1 MLEVRNVTKEYG
13 NGKNVVRA
21 LDDVSINF
29 GAKGLVIIL
38 GKSGCGKS
46 TLLNIMGG
54 LDKQTSGDVIINGQN
69 TRTFKSADFDAYRNT
84 YVGIIFQEFNLID
97 EITVFDNINMTL
109 KLQEKSADV
118 NTVDEALAMVGL
130 SNMGYRKP
138 SELSGGQRQR
148 VALARA
154 LLKKPEIILADEPTG
169 ALDSSTGEEV
179 FETLK
184 KISETKLVIVVT
196 HNRDLAHAYGDRI
209 IEIADG
215 KITSDRVRISD
226 ETELTKELSPQ
237 VLRVA
242 SGGSVTKQ
250 ELEQKIDK
258 KKVSYIG
265 ISHDKDRVAL
275 AYPETFDSFYETVDR
290 AVYQPITDEQIPIDE
305 KPFKLSKG
313 RLPVKEA
320 VKMARASIKL
330 RKKRY
335 RLLTFLT
342 VVCFT
347 FICIAFIIA
356 TLSVP
361 SLVSQAAF
369 AADGQPLVSVSKYDN
384 SGYSKIKM
392 SDEDYAALATAG
404 VGLYG
409 KVMELENA
417 TPKYASPRSSYGDY
431 FTVSGDFTLNGFTA
445 VIEGA
450 KPSDFG
456 IDILAGSENVVSV
469 NDVVI
474 SDMSAY
480 ELMCSGYVGYNAAGE
495 YGVHYPINE
504 SELVGAR
511 FLMDTTNQLYKIV
524 GIYKTDYASY
534 RSVVTA
540 SPMDLKAGSRRET
553 LRANKDFLYSKFFAA
568 EGFGGAYASAGNS
581 QSSNFG
587 LNFMLRDD
595 DSGVNYYMYS
605 NAVSGAMAFNPD
617 EFAENPDSP
626 FSTKKLIWAQNGGST
641 NPLLPDAIAE
651 NEFIL
656 PASSLSSAV
665 GIYNDEDALVQ
676 SEEFLWLMQKE
687 YRVTVTNAKGG
698 TIKTID
704 NAKIVGVVSDYGAYG
719 AIVSAGFEA
728 SLSNSVKAY
737 DYVMIGKGA
746 TRSSLQ
752 TKLSKLEKSGYAVG
766 VAKASDDAMNALN
779 DSLGVMAQVFM
790 YFALGFLVFALLVIL
805 NFMTSSVR
813 FRTKEIAVY
822 RVVGAKSFDVAKIFL
837 AESAFITLRT
847 AIVATILSFVLTLI
861 LNSILSSIIGMFSIS
876 ITLLKFNWLIHPMLI
891 LLATALFVVVSSLIP
906 ILSITRKK
914 PIDAVKMT

>member
-1 MLEVRNVTKEYG
+1 MLEVRNITKIYG
-13 NGKNVVRA
+13 NGKNIVRA

-46 TLLNIMGG
+46 TLLNVLGG

-69 TRTFKSADFDAYRNT
+69 TSAFKSSDFDAYRNT

-179 FETLK
+179 FESLK

-196 HNRDLAHAYGDRI
+196 HNRELAHAYGDRI
-209 IEIADG
+209 IEIEDG
-215 KITSDRVRISD
+215 KVMSDNIRISD
-226 ETELTKELSPQ
+226 ESKNTKELSPQ
-237 VLRVA
+237 VLSVA

-250 ELEQKIDK
+250 DLEQKIDA

-275 AYPETFDSFYETVDR
+275 AYPETFDSFYESDDS
-290 AVYQPITDEQIPIDE
+290 AVYRPTTDEQIPVDQ

-335 RLLTFLT
+335 RLLTVLT
-342 VVCFT
+342 VACFT
-347 FICIAFIIA
+347 FICLSFIIA

-361 SLVSQAAF
+361 SLISQSAF
-369 AADGQPLVSVSKYDN
+369 ASDGQPLISVARYRED
-384 SGYSKIKM
+384 GYSRMKMDDDDFNAIK
-392 SDEDYAALATAG
+392 EAG
-404 VGLYG
+404 VNSIG
-409 KVMELENA
+409 KVVELSDA
-417 TPKYASPRSSYGDY
+417 TPMYASPRGGYSSY
-431 FTVSGDFTLNGFTA
+431 SGGFYLSGFSA

-450 KPSDFG
+450 KPSELG
-456 IDILAGSENVVSV
+456 IDLLVGSENAVSV
-469 NDVVI
+469 NDVII

-480 ELMCSGYVGYNAAGE
+480 EMLHCGYVGYNPNGE
-495 YGVHYPINE
+495 YGVHYPLDE
-504 SELVGAR
+504 SALVGAR
-511 FLMDTTNQLYKIV
+511 FLMETTRQFYKIV

-534 RSVVTA
+534 SSTITA
-540 SPMDLKAGSRRET
+540 SPMDTNANEKRET
-553 LRANKDFLYSKFFAA
+553 LGHNKYFMYSKFFAV
-568 EGFGGAYASAGNS
+568 EGFGSSFAGAGNS
-581 QSSNFG
+581 QSSAFDLSFSISDTDN
-587 LNFMLRDD
+587 DKY
-595 DSGVNYYMYS
+595 YYMYTYAMMGS
-605 NAVSGAMAFNPD
+605 MAFNPSD
-617 EFAENPDSP
+617 FEDNAEDSYN
-626 FSTKKLIWAQNGGST
+626 KKTLIWSRNGGAD
-641 NPLLPDAIAE
+641 NPQPPETLAD

-656 PASSLSSAV
+656 SANALSNAV
-665 GIYNDEDALVQ
+665 GIFNDDEKLVQ
-676 SEEFLWLMQKE
+676 AEEFLQLVEKE
-687 YRVTVTNAKGG
+687 FRLQVTNEKNN
-698 TIKTID
+698 TVKIIQ
-704 NAKIVGVVSDYGAYG
+704 NAKIVGVLSSLTAAEVVTSTQ
-719 AIVSAGFEA
+719 FEA
-728 SLSNSVKAY
+728 SLSNTIAAY

-746 TRSSLQ
+746 TSSSLQ
-752 TKLSKLEKSGYAVG
+752 NKLTKLEKDGFALG
-766 VAKASDDAMNALN
+766 VAKASDNSMNSLN
-779 DSLGVMAQVFM
+779 ETLGIMSQVFL
-790 YFALGFLVFALLVIL
+790 YFALGFLFFALLVIL

-822 RVVGAKSFDVAKIFL
+822 RVVGAKAFDVAKIFL
-837 AESAFITLRT
+837 AESGFITVRT
-847 AIVATILSFVLTLI
+847 AIVATILSFILTLI
-861 LNSILSSIIGMFSIS
+861 LNSILSTIIGMFGIS
-876 ITLLKFNWLIHPMLI
+876 ITLLKFNWLIHPLLI
-891 LLATALFVVVSSLIP
+891 FVATALFVVISSLIP
-906 ILSITRKK
+906 ILGITRKK
-914 PIDAVKMT
+914 PIDAVKMI

>member
-1 MLEVRNVTKEYG
+1 MLEVRNVTKVFG

-38 GKSGCGKS
+38 GRSGCGKS

-54 LDKQTSGDVIINGQN
+54 LDRQTSGDVIINGQN
-69 TRTFKSADFDAYRNT
+69 TRTFKNSDFDAYRNT

-184 KISETKLVIVVT
+184 KISETKLVVVVT

-258 KKVSYIG
+258 KRVSYIG

-275 AYPETFDSFYETVDR
+275 AYPETFDSFYETVDS
-290 AVYQPITDEQIPIDE
+290 AVYRPVTDDQIPIDH

-369 AADGQPLVSVSKYDN
+369 AADGQPLVSVSKYEDN
-384 SGYSKIKM
+384 SYAKTKM
-392 SDEDYAALATAG
+392 DDKDYAAMTKAG
-404 VGLYG
+404 VGLFG

-417 TPKYASPRSSYGDY
+417 IPKYASPRAGHGNY
-431 FTVSGDFTLNGFTA
+431 FTVGDFVLNGFTA
-445 VIEGA
+445 VIECA

-456 IDILAGSENVVSV
+456 IDLLAGSENVVSV

-474 SDMSAY
+474 SDMAAY
-480 ELMCSGYVGYNAAGE
+480 ELLCSGYVGYNATGE
-495 YGVHYPINE
+495 YGVHYPLSE

-524 GIYKTDYASY
+524 GIYKTDYSSY

-540 SPMDLKAGSRRET
+540 SPMDAKAGKRRET
-553 LRANKDFLYSKFFAA
+553 LRANKGFLYSKFFAA
-568 EGFGGAYASAGNS
+568 EGFGGTYASAGTS

-587 LNFMLRDD
+587 LNFMLRNG
-595 DSGVNYYMYS
+595 DSGINYYIYS

-617 EFAENPDSP
+617 EFAENSDSP
-626 FSTKKLIWAQNGGST
+626 FSAKKLIWAQNGGST
-641 NPLLPDAIAE
+641 NPQLPAAIAD
-651 NEFIL
+651 NEFII
-656 PASSLSSAV
+656 PASGLSGAV

-676 SEEFLWLMQKE
+676 SEEFLRLMQKE

-704 NAKIVGVVSDYGAYG
+704 NAKIVGVISDSGAYG

-728 SLSNSVKAY
+728 SLSNSVKTY

-766 VAKASDDAMNALN
+766 VAKAADDAMNALN
-779 DSLGVMAQVFM
+779 ESLGVMAQVFM
-790 YFALGFLVFALLVIL
+790 YFSLGFLVFALLVIL

-847 AIVATILSFVLTLI
+847 AIVATILSFILTMI
-861 LNSILSSIIGMFSIS
+861 LNSILSSIIGIFSIS
-876 ITLLKFNWLIHPMLI
+876 ITLLKFNWLIHPVLI